1 MDILP
6 YLDEILIRL
15 SGSPT
20 FLLVAP
26 TGSGKSV
33 ALPSGIASSSVNSE
47 SGPSRVRVTVPTRAA
62 AVGLYTFQK
71 KLMSSQPSISVG
83 YAAESEVNYTEKT
96 TIAYVTTGHMR
107 KKMLSMF
114 RYFNNDANPIEK
126 RLAIFKNCDALM
138 VDEIHAGTLDND
150 VLLGMWSKAYS
161 LGIPVPRLIVASAT
175 PAVLDLKPYPSR
187 YDVSIKSKVVT
198 EISEGRSY
206 PISDSKGHLYI
217 KAGEAAIRYSNE
229 MSYMNDNGHIIVF
242 VPGKKEVS
250 MITEYLEKQMTT
262 PAVIIGLTGQS
273 DATIINQAIGD
284 SPIRKI
290 IVATNVA
297 ETSITVK
304 DLAVVIDTLSEK
316 RAETAANG
324 GLRLVTTYIS
334 KDSAKQRRGRT
345 GRTRNGIYHYMATEE
360 DYNNLE
366 DHRPPEVTRV
376 PLHNHVLELLEV
388 GLDPQE
394 IMVGAKPGSIT
405 DSIHLINKLG
415 MFVDGVV
422 TNKGMSSVQFPLA
435 IKNASVLYDWIKDG
449 NDIYQGLVVMA
460 LVDCYNGGYFYVPP
474 AQELELAGTTRA
486 KYTQQFF
493 GRFEG
498 DTMLHTIINLW
509 IAFTKEAG
517 ALGDDKAGVK
527 RIISQWCAKNSI
539 NNKKFGEVFTT
550 IKEVSSRLP
559 KDRKVVFSEI
569 NTNALIKK
577 ISPYFQRSYNEY
589 KYKNKKY
596 IDERGL
602 LYSCRISNPPEYIIP
617 LATMETGNEKFVTRM
632 IDLFIESPQSS
643 SAETTNIGSVY
654 NLVFDKIKFNHVSL
668 QVEYLRYNTFKDS
681 LMGTLVQTNGTE
693 LDHVLSFDS
702 STGYSGPLG
711 VNNIPSKM
719 KAKVNNYLKNLED
732 NLVTPN
738 LSRVN
743 GSITIGKYTFPIDGK
758 LYSNLPIGHVAK
770 AMLRHKIC
778 SPEDY
783 MVIKSDDFNDLM
795 ETYPLLTQHGVT
807 PFNCQTP
814 SFYTNHIDT
823 DAMFGGRGHIKVE
836 DRVEILTNV
845 QLTQEEVDTLYAC
858 NSFVCLSMVKQP
870 LMTEVKRQDITIYD
884 YRTREEQPALLY
896 LYE

>member
-1 MDILP
+1 
-6 YLDEILIRL
+6 
-15 SGSPT
+15 
-20 FLLVAP
+20 VAP

-47 SGPSRVRVTVPTRAA
+47 FGPSRVRVTVPTRAA

-71 KLMSSQPSISVG
+71 KLMASQPSISVG

-114 RYFNNDANPIEK
+114 RYFNNEANPIEK

-150 VLLGMWSKAYS
+150 VLLGMWAKAYS
-161 LGIPVPRLIVASAT
+161 LGVPVPRLIVASAT

-198 EISEGRSY
+198 EISEGRTY

-217 KAGEAAIRYSNE
+217 KAAEAAVRYANE
-229 MSYMNDNGHIIVF
+229 MSYANDNGHIMVF

-273 DATIINQAIGD
+273 DATIISQAIGE
-284 SPIRKI
+284 SAVRKI

-297 ETSITVK
+297 ETSITVSG
-304 DLAVVIDTLSEK
+304 LAVVIDTLSEK

-449 NDIYQGLVVMA
+449 NDIYQGLVVVA
-460 LVDCYNGGYFYVPP
+460 LVDCYNGGFFYVPP
-474 AQELELAGTTRA
+474 AQELELAGTTRI
-486 KYTQQFF
+486 KYAQQFF
-493 GRFEG
+493 SRFEG

-509 IAFTKEAG
+509 IAFTQEAG
-517 ALGDDKAGVK
+517 ALGDDKASVK

-559 KDRKVVFSEI
+559 KDKRVLFSQI
-569 NTNALIKK
+569 DSNLLIKK
-577 ISPYFQRSYNEY
+577 IAPYFQRSYNEY

-602 LYSCRISNPPEYIIP
+602 LYSCKISNPPEYIIP

-643 SAETTNIGSVY
+643 STKTNISSAY
-654 NLVFDKIKFNHVSL
+654 NLVFDKLKFDHVSL
-668 QVEYLRYNTFKDS
+668 QVEYLRYITFKDS
-681 LMGTLVQTNGTE
+681 LMGTLIQTNGTE
-693 LDHVLSFDS
+693 MDHVFGFDS
-702 STGYSGPLG
+702 SRYSDISEGPFGY
-711 VNNIPSKM
+711 NNIPSKM
-719 KAKVNNYLKNLED
+719 RTKVRNYLTNLED
-732 NLVTPN
+732 NLVMPN
-738 LSRVN
+738 LSRKI
-743 GSITIGKYTFPIDGK
+743 GSITIGKYEFPIDGK
-758 LYSNLPIGHVAK
+758 LYSDLPIGHVAK

-778 SPEDY
+778 SPEDH
-783 MVIKSDDFNDLM
+783 MLIKKDDFEILM
-795 ETYPLLTQHGVT
+795 DTYPLLTQHGVT

-814 SFYTNHIDT
+814 SFYTEHIDT

-836 DRVEILTNV
+836 DRVEILTNS
-845 QLTQEEVDTLYAC
+845 QLTQEEVDTLRAC
-858 NSFVCLSMVKQP
+858 NSFACLSIVEQP
-870 LMTEVKRQDITIYD
+870 LMNEIQRQNITIYD
-884 YRTREEQPALLY
+884 YRTREEQPAILY
-896 LYE
+896 SYE